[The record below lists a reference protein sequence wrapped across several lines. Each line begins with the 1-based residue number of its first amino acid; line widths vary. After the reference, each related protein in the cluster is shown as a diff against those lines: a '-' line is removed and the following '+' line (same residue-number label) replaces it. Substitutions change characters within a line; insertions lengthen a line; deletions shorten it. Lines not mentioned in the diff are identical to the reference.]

1 MINFDK
7 MEQNFVALTEE
18 ELMNVDG
25 GIIPIAVAASII
37 AGSAFAGLSARVAI
51 GISRNKR

>member
-7 MEQNFVALTEE
+7 MEQNFVVFIEE

-25 GIIPIAVAASII
+25 GIILIVVAVSII
-37 AGSAFAGLSARVAI
+37 VGLVFVGLSVGVVI
-51 GISRNKR
+51 GIS